1 LASLEDRM
9 RESPLLAA
17 AVLDR
22 SKPNREIAR
31 IFDIDESVVRRWR
44 NKNIVDPEPQTVARD
59 VKVNQTVQWYPG
71 LDLSTDRGE
80 ARTLPVPV
88 TEGVT
93 PDDVELL
100 ESVGAD
106 PDKWEIVGRKESR
119 WQSAS
124 GEWLS
129 AHKLELGRRGAQTGD
144 LSVDQISDILS
155 DYTRR
160 ESVVERDWREGS
172 THANGIFVVP
182 IADLQ
187 AGKID
192 GGGTAALV
200 DRFGRIVQEVSERLE
215 REGGCDL
222 LVIPVLGDCI
232 EGLVSQGGKLVTR
245 LDISITEQVRVYRRL
260 LTHIIAELS
269 PYARRVIVPVLP
281 GNHDETY
288 RVVQTPVTDSWAI
301 EGASA
306 VADAM
311 ADNPK
316 YQHVKFVFPETEEL
330 VITLNVGTMSKPYVL
345 AFTHGHLAKAPN
357 SMENWWGKQSFGRQQ
372 AGNADMLFTGHFHH
386 LRLEQMGTGR
396 TWIQCPALD
405 GGSDWFRRIDGA
417 DATSGMLSMWVTP
430 GKGLG
435 WEGMTVHS
443 GE

>member
-1 LASLEDRM
+1 MSSLEDRM

-17 AVLDR
+17 AVLNR
-22 SKPNREIAR
+22 NIPNREVAR
-31 IFDIDESVVRRWR
+31 KFDLDESVVRRWR
-44 NKNIVDPEPQTVARD
+44 NRNIVAPEPTNAAR
-59 VKVNQTVQWYPG
+59 VIKIQETAQWFPG
-71 LDLSTDRGE
+71 LDLSHDRGE

-88 TEGVT
+88 VEGVT
-93 PDDVELL
+93 PDDIELL
-100 ESVGAD
+100 NSVGAD
-106 PDKWEIVGRKESR
+106 PDKWEITGRNESR
-119 WQSAS
+119 WQNAG

-129 AHKLELGRRGAQTGD
+129 AHKLQLGRRGAQTGD
-144 LSVDQISDILS
+144 LSVEQIGEILN
-155 DYTRR
+155 DYA
-160 ESVVERDWREGS
+160 GS
-172 THANGIFVVP
+172 GLIKRLFPDGETHRNGVFVVP

-187 AGKID
+187 AGKVD

-200 DRFGRIVQEVSERLE
+200 DRFGRIVQDVRERIE
-215 REGGCDL
+215 REGGADL
-222 LVIPVLGDCI
+222 LIIPVLGDCI
-232 EGLVSQGGKLVTR
+232 EGLVSQGGKLVSR

-269 PYARRVIVPVLP
+269 PYATRVIVPVLP

-288 RVVQTPVTDSWAI
+288 RLVQMPTHDSWAI

-316 YQHVKFVFPETEEL
+316 YEHVSFVFPGDEEL
-330 VITLNVGTMSKPYVL
+330 VITLNVGTQDKPYVL

-357 SMENWWGKQSFGRQQ
+357 SMENWWGKQAFGRQH
-372 AGNADMLFTGHFHH
+372 AGTADILMSGHFHH
-386 LRLEQMGTGR
+386 LRVEQMGTGR

-417 DATSGMLSMWVTP
+417 SAQSGILSLWVTP
-430 GKGLG
+430 GQGLG

>member
-1 LASLEDRM
+1 MAVSLEDRM
-9 RESPLLAA
+9 SADPVFAA
-17 AVLDR
+17 KVLNRDI
-22 SKPNREIAR
+22 PNRAIEREYGIN
-31 IFDIDESVVRRWR
+31 ESVVRRFR
-44 NKNIVDPEPQTVARD
+44 HRTIVDPQPMHAARPVTHGQTA
-59 VKVNQTVQWYPG
+59 QWLPG
-71 LDLSTDRGE
+71 LNLENDRGE

-88 TEGVT
+88 VEGVA
-93 PDDVELL
+93 PDDKKLL

-106 PDKWEIVGRKESR
+106 PEKWVVTGRKESR

-144 LSVDQISDILS
+144 LSVAQINEILS
-155 DYTRR
+155 EYSGNKSLPW
-160 ESVVERDWREGS
+160 EP

-200 DRFGRIVQEVSERLE
+200 DRFGRIVQEVREELE
-215 REGGCDL
+215 REGGCEL

-232 EGLVSQGGKLVTR
+232 EGLVSQGGKLVAR

-269 PYARRVIVPVLP
+269 PFATRVIVPVLP

-288 RVVQTPVTDSWAI
+288 RMVQQPVTDSWAI

-311 ADNPK
+311 KDHPK
-316 YQHVKFVFPETEEL
+316 YTHVSFLFPETEEL
-330 VITLNVGTMSKPYVL
+330 VITLNVGTQDKPYIL
-345 AFTHGHLAKAPN
+345 GFTHGHLAKAPN
-357 SMENWWGKQSFGRQQ
+357 SVEAWWGKQSFGKQQ
-372 AGNADMLFTGHFHH
+372 AGLADILFTGHFHH
-386 LRLEQMGTGR
+386 LRVEMMGSTR
-396 TWIQCPALD
+396 TWFQAPQLD
-405 GGSDWFRRIDGA
+405 GGSDWYRRADGSDTPA
-417 DATSGMLSMWVTP
+417 GMISVWVTP
-430 GKGLG
+430 GQGIG
-435 WEGMTVHS
+435 WEGLTVHT

>member
-1 LASLEDRM
+1 MTLEERMAQDFSLKAKVYN
-9 RESPLLAA
+9 LNI
-17 AVLDR
+17 
-22 SKPNREIAR
+22 PNRAIGREYE
-31 IFDIDESVVRRWR
+31 IDESIIRRWR
-44 NKNIVDPEPQTVARD
+44 QRNILSPDAMVEPVMPLASA
-59 VKVNQTVQWYPG
+59 NGTVQWFPG
-71 LDLSTDRGE
+71 LDLSRERGE

-88 TEGVT
+88 VDGVT
-93 PDDVELL
+93 PDDIELL

-106 PDKWEIVGRKESR
+106 PAKWEITGRKESR
-119 WQSAS
+119 WQNAG

-144 LSVDQISDILS
+144 LSVDQISDIL
-155 DYTRR
+155 R
-160 ESVVERDWREGS
+160 EYDARQTYPSWDSGE

-200 DRFGRIVQEVSERLE
+200 DRFGRIVQEVRERLE

-232 EGLVSQGGKLVTR
+232 EGLVSQGGKLVAR

-260 LTHIIAELS
+260 LTHIVAELS
-269 PYARRVIVPVLP
+269 PFARRVIVPVLP

-288 RVVQTPVTDSWAI
+288 RIVNMPVTDSWAI

-311 ADNPK
+311 ADHPK
-316 YQHVKFVFPETEEL
+316 YHHVSFVFPEDEEL
-330 VITLNVGTMSKPYVL
+330 VVTVNVGSHEKPYVL
-345 AFTHGHLAKAPN
+345 GFTHGHLAKTSNGMQA
-357 SMENWWGKQSFGRQQ
+357 WWGKQAFGRQSI
-372 AGNADMLFTGHFHH
+372 GRADMMFTGHFHH
-386 LRLEQMGTGR
+386 LRVEQMGGGR

-405 GGSDWFRRIDGA
+405 GGSDWIRRSDGF
-417 DATSGMLSMWVTP
+417 DDLSGILSLWVTP
-430 GKGLG
+430 GQGIG
-435 WEGMTVHS
+435 WEGLTVHS